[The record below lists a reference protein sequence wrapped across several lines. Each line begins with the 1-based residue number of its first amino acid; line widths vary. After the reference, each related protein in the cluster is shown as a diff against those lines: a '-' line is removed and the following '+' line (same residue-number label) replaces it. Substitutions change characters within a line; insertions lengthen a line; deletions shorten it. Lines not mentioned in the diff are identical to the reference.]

1 MRVPQRLTVIATLFV
16 THVSLLGTLT
26 QSAMAGSHIAR
37 TDTATTTLV
46 STAQDGSS
54 SQPTLQPT
62 LKPTLQPTLEICSTP
77 PTSGAGVTSIF
88 EPNSPPA
95 REIRDLSYL
104 VLGICLAIFVVVQ
117 GFLVLAIVRGV
128 KAARAAANNP
138 AIAKSEPQQVYGSV
152 PIEIAWTVIPIIV
165 VFVLAMVTIRTIR
178 DIDATTPPAGALEVT
193 VIGHQWWWEYRYT
206 VDSGSPLAAQT
217 TMVVTANELHV
228 PVGRPVSLR
237 LESVDVIH
245 SFWVPRLAGKTDLI
259 PGHTNHLWF
268 NAEQSGLYLGQCA
281 EYCGTQHA
289 HMLLRVYAEDS
300 ATFDAWLTAQAAP
313 AIEAAST
320 ARGRALFSNYAC
332 LNCHTIAGTSEGM
345 FGPNLSHLASRDT
358 IGSGTV
364 MLTRETLRQWI
375 DNPDAI
381 KPACNMPSLKLAA
394 DELDAI
400 TDYLMTLK

>member
-1 MRVPQRLTVIATLFV
+1 MRKLQRPMVIATLLLV
-16 THVSLLGTLT
+16 TCVSLMGALQPIALASSLIVDSDAGASKLVDAV
-26 QSAMAGSHIAR
+26 QS
-37 TDTATTTLV
+37 
-46 STAQDGSS
+46 GSS
-54 SQPTLQPT
+54 
-62 LKPTLQPTLEICSTP
+62 LKPNLEICAAP

-104 VLGICLAIFVVVQ
+104 VLGICLAIFIVVQ

-128 KAARAAANNP
+128 KAARTAKDNP
-138 AIAKSEPQQVYGSV
+138 TTTSSEPQQVYGSV
-152 PIEIAWTVIPIIV
+152 PIEIAWTVIPVIV

-178 DIDATTPPAGALEVT
+178 DIDATTPPEGALAVT

-206 VDSGSPLAAQT
+206 VDSGSALAEQT
-217 TMVVTANELHV
+217 TLVVTANELHV

-237 LESVDVIH
+237 LESADVIH

-268 NAEQSGLYLGQCA
+268 NAEQAGLYLGQCA

-289 HMLLRVYAEDS
+289 HMLLRVYADEP
-300 ATFDAWLTAQAAP
+300 AAFDAWLTAQAAP
-313 AIEAAST
+313 AVEDPLV
-320 ARGRALFSNYAC
+320 ARGRAIFSEYAC
-332 LNCHTIAGTSEGM
+332 LNCHTIAGTSAGM
-345 FGPNLSHLASRDT
+345 FGPNLTHLASRDT

-364 MLTRETLRQWI
+364 ALTRASLRQWI
-375 DNPDAI
+375 DDPDVI
-381 KPACNMPSLKLAA
+381 KPSCNMPSLKLSA

>member
-1 MRVPQRLTVIATLFV
+1 MVIATLLLV
-16 THVSLLGTLT
+16 TCVSLMGALQPIALASSLIVDSDAGASKLVDAV
-26 QSAMAGSHIAR
+26 QS
-37 TDTATTTLV
+37 
-46 STAQDGSS
+46 GSS
-54 SQPTLQPT
+54 
-62 LKPTLQPTLEICSTP
+62 LKPNLEICAAP

-104 VLGICLAIFVVVQ
+104 VLGICLAIFIVVQ

-128 KAARAAANNP
+128 KAARTAKDNP
-138 AIAKSEPQQVYGSV
+138 TTTSSEPQQVYGSV
-152 PIEIAWTVIPIIV
+152 PIEIAWTVIPVIV

-178 DIDATTPPAGALEVT
+178 DIDATTPPEGALAVT

-206 VDSGSPLAAQT
+206 VDSGSALAEQT
-217 TMVVTANELHV
+217 TVVVTANELHV

-237 LESVDVIH
+237 LESADVIH

-268 NAEQSGLYLGQCA
+268 NAEQAGLYLGQCA
-281 EYCGTQHA
+281 EYCG
-289 HMLLRVYAEDS
+289 R
-300 ATFDAWLTAQAAP
+300 
-313 AIEAAST
+313 AI
-320 ARGRALFSNYAC
+320 FSEYAC
-332 LNCHTIAGTSEGM
+332 LNCHTIAGTSAGM
-345 FGPNLSHLASRDT
+345 FGPNLTHLASRDT

-364 MLTRETLRQWI
+364 ALTRASLRQWI
-375 DNPDAI
+375 DDPDVI
-381 KPACNMPSLKLAA
+381 KPSCNMPSLKLSA